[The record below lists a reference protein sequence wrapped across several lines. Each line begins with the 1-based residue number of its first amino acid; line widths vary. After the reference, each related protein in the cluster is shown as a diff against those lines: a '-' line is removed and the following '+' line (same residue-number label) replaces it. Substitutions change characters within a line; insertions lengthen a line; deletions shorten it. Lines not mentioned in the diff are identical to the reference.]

1 MKAEFLEETGSVD
14 EVKAYLDDL
23 VQKRCPELLEAMVFF
38 VEFLLRHDD
47 RDGAEELMERFSTEG
62 RLWDA
67 PRFRTHGC
75 VDHGVDANAFIVVY
89 MCNYYWKVRHD
100 LTMARSLFTSNID
113 RCQKSLLFWKFYLNF
128 EYSSAEKT
136 ADALL
141 GLLNDCLASQLEYS
155 DKLVMYDL
163 YIHYSSTICT
173 SVGVL
178 TRLKADYDVWK
189 LAARAEQATKEE
201 ERLSQKREAEEAKPA
216 AVTPAVPTPVPTN
229 AGGVMPAMMPNGGMM
244 PNGAMPAGVPT
255 DPNSPE
261 YAQYYY
267 QYYYQYYGMNYPGQ
281 MAQQPMQPQQ

>member
-1 MKAEFLEETGSVD
+1 
-14 EVKAYLDDL
+14 
-23 VQKRCPELLEAMVFF
+23 
-38 VEFLLRHDD
+38 
-47 RDGAEELMERFSTEG
+47 
-62 RLWDA
+62 
-67 PRFRTHGC
+67 
-75 VDHGVDANAFIVVY
+75 

-155 DKLVMYDL
+155 DKLVMYEL

-189 LAARAEQATKEE
+189 LAARAEQEKKEA
-201 ERLSQKREAEEAKPA
+201 ERESQKRSSSEATPA
-216 AVTPAVPTPVPTN
+216 ARVTSSPAGMTPQMAGAMQPAMQPAMQTMQTMQP
-229 AGGVMPAMMPNGGMM
+229 AMQPMQGGVPM
-244 PNGAMPAGVPT
+244 

-267 QYYYQYYGMNYPGQ
+267 QYYYQYYGMNYAGQ
-281 MAQQPMQPQQ
+281 QMQQPMQQGQQTQQSTQGFSA

>member
-67 PRFRTHGC
+67 PTFRTHGC

-136 ADALL
+136 ADAP
-141 GLLNDCLASQLEYS
+141 A
-155 DKLVMYDL
+155 
-163 YIHYSSTICT
+163 
-173 SVGVL
+173 
-178 TRLKADYDVWK
+178 
-189 LAARAEQATKEE
+189 
-201 ERLSQKREAEEAKPA
+201 ERLSGE
-216 AVTPAVPTPVPTN
+216 
-229 AGGVMPAMMPNGGMM
+229 
-244 PNGAMPAGVPT
+244 PAGIQRQAGDV
-255 DPNSPE
+255 
-261 YAQYYY
+261 
-267 QYYYQYYGMNYPGQ
+267 
-281 MAQQPMQPQQ
+281 

>member
-1 MKAEFLEETGSVD
+1 
-14 EVKAYLDDL
+14 
-23 VQKRCPELLEAMVFF
+23 
-38 VEFLLRHDD
+38 
-47 RDGAEELMERFSTEG
+47 ME
-62 RLWDA
+62 
-67 PRFRTHGC
+67 
-75 VDHGVDANAFIVVY
+75 ANAFILVY

-100 LTMARSLFTSNID
+100 FTMARSLFTSNID

-141 GLLNDCLASQLEYS
+141 GLLHDCLASQLEYA
-155 DKLVMYDL
+155 DKLVMYEL

-189 LAARAEQATKEE
+189 LAARAEQEKKEA
-201 ERLSQKREAEEAKPA
+201 ERESQKRSASEATSA
-216 AVTPAVPTPVPTN
+216 APVAAPTMGVNPQM
-229 AGGVMPAMMPNGGMM
+229 AGAMQPAMQPAMQQAMQGGM
-244 PNGAMPAGVPT
+244 PVGVPM

-281 MAQQPMQPQQ
+281 QAQAGQTQTQGFSA